1 MRILVTDDQATIR
14 HAMCLI
20 LKRLGFTDI
29 VEADDGYSAL
39 NQLKKGKFDL
49 IISDVHMPA
58 PVPGAPAKSG
68 LDLLEAVRLDPK
80 FKKIPFLIVSSDA
93 DMKTV
98 VKAMQRG
105 VNGYIIK
112 PFTEKSVRE
121 KLNMLGFKTRDPEPE
136 PEPQKNLQKEKPS
149 AVGSD
154 KDFLVTKF

>member
-1 MRILVTDDQATIR
+1 MRILVTDDQAPIR
-14 HAMCLI
+14 RAMCMI
-20 LKRLGFTDI
+20 LRRLGFTDI
-29 VEADDGYSAL
+29 VEADDGYSAI
-39 NQLKKGKFDL
+39 NHLKKGKFDL

-80 FKKIPFLIVSSDA
+80 LRKVPFLIVSSDS

-112 PFTEKSVRE
+112 PFTEKTVKE
-121 KLNMLGFKTRDPEPE
+121 KLNMLGFKTLDPEPE
-136 PEPQKNLQKEKPS
+136 PAPPKKSESVKSS
-149 AVGSD
+149 AAGSD
-154 KDFLVTKF
+154 EDFLVTKF